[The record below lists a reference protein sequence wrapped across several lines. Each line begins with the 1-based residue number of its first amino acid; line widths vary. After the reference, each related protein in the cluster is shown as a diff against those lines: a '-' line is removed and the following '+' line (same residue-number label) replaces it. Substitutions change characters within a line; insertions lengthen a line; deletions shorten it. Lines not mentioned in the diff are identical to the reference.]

1 MAEMTGAAQ
10 FRSALHGFN
19 REDVVAY
26 LDKLSRT
33 HETELKKLK
42 EENGQLRGQIEGFR
56 SQAGEIQELKSA
68 LELAQAETLELRT
81 ENTKLNEQINALES
95 ELELAKENAME
106 DQPSFTEAAPVEQE
120 LSAPIPPISEV
131 IPTPIAPTKDYTEL
145 ELAAYRRA
153 EMTERLARERAS
165 DVYRQVQAVFSHANA
180 KIDTGKSDLEQMTK
194 TLQADMNQMMTL
206 LENIRSAYS
215 ETELSFEEVSEK
227 NRQTMEA
234 EL

>member
-1 MAEMTGAAQ
+1 M
-10 FRSALHGFN
+10 
-19 REDVVAY
+19 
-26 LDKLSRT
+26 
-33 HETELKKLK
+33 
-42 EENGQLRGQIEGFR
+42 
-56 SQAGEIQELKSA
+56 
-68 LELAQAETLELRT
+68 
-81 ENTKLNEQINALES
+81 
-95 ELELAKENAME
+95 
-106 DQPSFTEAAPVEQE
+106 
-120 LSAPIPPISEV
+120 

-215 ETELSFEEVSEK
+215 EAELSFEEVSEK

>member
-215 ETELSFEEVSEK
+215 EAELSFEEVSEK